1 MRLLISVNIIFM
13 DTDHLLLNSRQNF
26 VAIQKN
32 EQGVQQLEHNGFFE
46 HLDAVHWD
54 DLHLIKTVAAA
65 ESFRQ
70 AAVKLGCA
78 VNTVRARIDRLEK
91 ALGTTLF
98 KRSRDGICL
107 SPDGLTILNVVMEM
121 QSFSSRLQRGAG
133 NNIVVKQGE
142 LRISCSEGLGTF
154 WLMPRLRDFYTR
166 LPKHVVVLHN
176 EFDQHRIHSREHDIR
191 IGFVKPTDPEV
202 IVKKLATV
210 HQILF
215 ASEDYLAKRGAPL
228 SIDDAHY
235 HSMVMHSAP
244 GVKSDVLSLFLGE
257 ESSGQLVAAKFNTS
271 HSLLSA
277 IINGIGIGALP
288 TYARA
293 ISKRLV
299 PLDIPVRL
307 KFDLWLSFDRSGT
320 NSRPVRETINWL
332 HDCFD
337 PEKYPWFG
345 DEFIHPNDFEDRID
359 RERHK
364 NQHYIF

>member
-1 MRLLISVNIIFM
+1 MII
-13 DTDHLLLNSRQNF
+13 DHLLLNSRQNF

-32 EQGVQQLEHNGFFE
+32 EQGVQQLEHNAFFE
-46 HLDAVHWD
+46 RLDAVHWD
-54 DLHLIKTVAAA
+54 DLHLIKTVATV

-70 AAVKLGCA
+70 AAVKMGCA

-107 SPDGLTILNVVMEM
+107 SSDGLTILDVVMEM

-133 NNIVVKQGE
+133 NNVVVKQGE

-154 WLMPRLRDFYTR
+154 WLMPRLRDLYMR

-176 EFDQHRIHSREHDIR
+176 EFDQHRIHSQDHDIC

-215 ASEDYLAKRGAPL
+215 ASGDYLAERGTPL
-228 SIDDAHY
+228 SINDAH
-235 HSMVMHSAP
+235 HHRVVMHSAP
-244 GVKSDVLSLFLGE
+244 GVKSDALSLFLGE
-257 ESSGQLVAAKFNTS
+257 EGSRQLVAAKFNTG

-293 ISKRLV
+293 ISQRLI

-307 KFDLWLSFDRSGT
+307 KFDLWLSFDRSGA
-320 NSRPVRETINWL
+320 SSQPVREAINWL

-337 PEKYPWFG
+337 PEKHPWFG

-359 RERHK
+359 RERRQ
-364 NQHYIF
+364 NRQYIF